1 MTSCQHTCAAQ
12 LARHFATLT
21 GDDRTKAAQEAVIQH
36 GGTFVPAMA
45 SGNWGPHY
53 AELSLLSISHTG
65 DTTEAAVANWIKA
78 ALRAEKYV
86 EEAA

>member
-1 MTSCQHTCAAQ
+1 MTSCQHTRAAQ
-12 LARHFATLT
+12 LARHFATLS
-21 GDDRTKAAQEAVIQH
+21 GDDRTVAAQQAVIQH

-53 AELSLLSISHTG
+53 AELSLLGISHTG

-78 ALRAEKYV
+78 ALRTEKHI